1 MESSNL
7 NKMLNKLPLSKPW
20 RNQKNSEKCFELVCE
35 IRVEALSCRMK
46 QAMEGKARKEL
57 LGFVLFLSNHCP
69 WKMSFIQQ

>member
-46 QAMEGKARKEL
+46 QDMEGKARKNCR
-57 LGFVLFLSNHCP
+57 GLSCFSP
-69 WKMSFIQQ
+69 TTVPGK